1 MTADR
6 TTPAFDALLA
16 AAVDAIVVADA
27 DGRILRCNAAA
38 SRLFGHPEGT
48 LEGRNV
54 CALMPESEAARHDS
68 YMHRHLAT
76 REARIIGRG
85 REVEG
90 RRADGTRFP
99 LHLSLGRSD
108 TETGPVF
115 VAILHDLT
123 QRHAVQ
129 AAAERSERLGA
140 IGEMAG
146 GIAHDFNNILTLV
159 IGNLE
164 LATNREVTPEVRSLI
179 GNALEAAELGADLT
193 ARLLAVARQ
202 SRLAP
207 ERVAVNDAVSRAVA
221 LVRRNLRVGHR
232 IDLGLSPEAG
242 EIEVDGPQLQ
252 AALLNL
258 LRNAQDA
265 MPDDGVILV
274 TTERVEVDG
283 TYMAQEIDVA
293 PGDYVRIS
301 VSDTGIGMSNET
313 RRRAFQPFFTT
324 KPPGKG
330 TGLGLATAYGFVRQ
344 SGGHVTLYSEQRQ
357 GTTVSLYLPVAGT
370 RPPVAAAPSGD
381 GETPLPGNGEVILVV
396 EDDPVLRQ
404 MTAARVAALGYEA
417 VAVPSA
423 EAALD
428 RLAEG
433 GRIDLVFTDIM
444 MPDGR
449 TGLELAREL
458 RRLRPDLPIL
468 MTTGYAGEMV
478 DVELVDGLPLIRK
491 PYRQDD
497 LSSALRR
504 TLEAG
509 PAGPI

>member
-1 MTADR
+1 M
-6 TTPAFDALLA
+6 
-16 AAVDAIVVADA
+16 
-27 DGRILRCNAAA
+27 
-38 SRLFGHPEGT
+38 
-48 LEGRNV
+48 
-54 CALMPESEAARHDS
+54 
-68 YMHRHLAT
+68 
-76 REARIIGRG
+76 
-85 REVEG
+85 
-90 RRADGTRFP
+90 
-99 LHLSLGRSD
+99 SD
-108 TETGPVF
+108 
-115 VAILHDLT
+115 
-123 QRHAVQ
+123 
-129 AAAERSERLGA
+129 
-140 IGEMAG
+140 
-146 GIAHDFNNILTLV
+146 
-159 IGNLE
+159 
-164 LATNREVTPEVRSLI
+164 
-179 GNALEAAELGADLT
+179 
-193 ARLLAVARQ
+193 
-202 SRLAP
+202 
-207 ERVAVNDAVSRAVA
+207 
-221 LVRRNLRVGHR
+221 
-232 IDLGLSPEAG
+232 
-242 EIEVDGPQLQ
+242 
-252 AALLNL
+252 
-258 LRNAQDA
+258 
-265 MPDDGVILV
+265 
-274 TTERVEVDG
+274 
-283 TYMAQEIDVA
+283 
-293 PGDYVRIS
+293 
-301 VSDTGIGMSNET
+301 ET

-458 RRLRPDLPIL
+458 RRLRPELPIL

-491 PYRQDD
+491 PYRQED
-497 LSSALRR
+497 LSTAIRR

>member
-6 TTPAFDALLA
+6 AMPEFDALLSA
-16 AAVDAIVVADA
+16 AADAIVVADA

-38 SRLFGHPEGT
+38 YRLFGHPGGT
-48 LEGRNV
+48 LVGESIRR
-54 CALMPESEAARHDS
+54 LMPEAEAARHDG

-76 REARIIGRG
+76 GERRIIGQG

-99 LHLSLGRSD
+99 LHLSVGRAD
-108 TETGPVF
+108 AAGARPLF

-123 QRHAVQ
+123 QRHAAQ

-146 GIAHDFNNILTLV
+146 GIAHDFNNILALV

-164 LATNREVTPEVRSLI
+164 LALAREVTTDVRSLV
-179 GNALEAAELGADLT
+179 GHALEAAELGADLSG
-193 ARLLAVARQ
+193 RLLAVARQ

-207 ERVAVNDAVSRAVA
+207 EPVNVNAAVESAAA
-221 LVRRNLRVGHR
+221 LVRQALDPRHR
-232 IDLGLSPEAG
+232 IDLGLSSGVG
-242 EIEVDGPQLQ
+242 EIEVDGPRLQ

-265 MPDDGVILV
+265 MPDEGVVLV
-274 TTERVEVDG
+274 TTERMTVDDD
-283 TYMAQEIDVA
+283 YLAQEIDVA

-301 VSDTGIGMSNET
+301 VSDTGTGMTPET
-313 RRRAFQPFFTT
+313 RRRTFQPFFTT
-324 KPPGKG
+324 KPKG

-344 SGGHVTLYSEQRQ
+344 SGGHVTLYSEPRQ
-357 GTTVSLYLPVAGT
+357 GTTVSLYLPAASPRMPRNPQPKAGQGV
-370 RPPVAAAPSGD
+370 PAPG
-381 GETPLPGNGEVILVV
+381 LGEVILVV
-396 EDDPVLRQ
+396 EDDQRLRQ
-404 MTAARVAALGYEA
+404 MTELRVNALGYK
-417 VAVPSA
+417 AVPVPDA
-423 EAALD
+423 AAALA

-433 GRIDLVFTDIM
+433 GRIDLMFTDIM
-444 MPDGR
+444 MADGR
-449 TGLELAREL
+449 TGLELAREI

-478 DVELVDGLPLIRK
+478 DAGLVDGLPIIRK
-491 PYRQDD
+491 PYRQDE
-497 LSSALRR
+497 LSAAIRR
-504 TLEAG
+504 TLATRPG
-509 PAGPI
+509 AL